1 MATSL
6 AQRLVPQSLIPQRRG
21 VLDGEAFETLYR
33 ETRDDLY
40 GYLRYLLSDTASAE
54 DATAQAF
61 ERAFRKR
68 ARFDASRGGARG
80 WLFAI
85 ARNAALDELRRRK
98 QTASL
103 AFEPEAADAAGQPHD
118 PIMGAMTRL
127 QVMAAL
133 ARLQPR
139 ERELV
144 ALKFFGGLANGEIAS
159 VLGISPS
166 NAGTQLHRAI
176 EKLRKEIGDDEAATQ

>member
-1 MATSL
+1 MATAL
-6 AQRLVPQSLIPQRRG
+6 AQKLLPRRPG
-21 VLDGEAFETLYR
+21 DLERERFEQLYR

-40 GYLRYLLSDTASAE
+40 GYLRYLLGDTATAE
-54 DATAQAF
+54 DVLGQAF

-68 ARFDASRGGARG
+68 GRFDASRGSERS

-98 QTASL
+98 HAASL
-103 AFEPEAADAAGQPHD
+103 SLTTEDAHD
-118 PIMGAMTRL
+118 PTDVTVTRV

-133 ARLQPR
+133 ARLEPR
-139 ERELV
+139 QRELV

-159 VLGISPS
+159 VLGISSS

-176 EKLRKEIGDDEAATQ
+176 QKMREAMSDDESIQ